1 MLGGLFGW
9 GNHWTCC
16 RSRSPENQAPPLS
29 STTTTAAHHSSQY
42 RVQRVFLTNCDSR
55 QYLNNHSGR
64 QGKPN
69 KSRKSY
75 LLHNMGATVSSA
87 NASNNPNASSSSCSP
102 TMHPGASSSSMDH
115 HQTTASMAAASSSTS
130 LQHPQPMVRERRKK
144 TTGFATLRKKF
155 IRRRRSSKSCDHSRV
170 LRDFVS
176 DWTPLE
182 LAALLDEFEG
192 LSALKDLAVQAELAR
207 PPATTFKQ
215 DLSALYD
222 SKHCTDCE
230 LVFRGT
236 IFPVHRALLSARCTY
251 FRDLLAGCPGYGAR
265 ICLELRSSPI
275 DVPMFS
281 ALLRYLYTG
290 DLCPHDQ
297 SSIDLGI
304 LKRLGEDFGNPN
316 PLENDLKYLL
326 ETGDFADAALIFT
339 ADGGECRFVF

>member
-1 MLGGLFGW
+1 MLTGLFW
-9 GNHWTCC
+9 GCGRLFVCC
-16 RSRSPENQAPPLS
+16 PAPPAVAVDSSQVYYGNPSTSSHKQDILLPPTRSRRRAENLS
-29 STTTTAAHHSSQY
+29 S
-42 RVQRVFLTNCDSR
+42 R
-55 QYLNNHSGR
+55 
-64 QGKPN
+64 
-69 KSRKSY
+69 
-75 LLHNMGATVSSA
+75 MGAQVSSGNNSASA
-87 NASNNPNASSSSCSP
+87 NASSPSCSP
-102 TMHPGASSSSMDH
+102 TMHAGSSSTTSVDHHHYMH
-115 HQTTASMAAASSSTS
+115 HQTQLQSSGGGPSTS
-130 LQHPQPMVRERRKK
+130 FMSGGQQQPPAQPLMRERRKK

-182 LAALLDEFEG
+182 LAALLDEFES

-207 PPATTFKQ
+207 PPAATFKQ

-222 SKHCTDCE
+222 AKYCTDCE

-236 IFPVHRALLSARCTY
+236 IFPVHRAILSARCTY

-290 DLCPHDQ
+290 DICPHDQ
-297 SSIDLGI
+297 STIDLGI

-326 ETGDFADAALIFT
+326 ESGEFADAALIFT
-339 ADGGECRFVF
+339 ADGGELQLKFPECPL

>member
-1 MLGGLFGW
+1 MVL
-9 GNHWTCC
+9 
-16 RSRSPENQAPPLS
+16 P
-29 STTTTAAHHSSQY
+29 
-42 RVQRVFLTNCDSR
+42 
-55 QYLNNHSGR
+55 
-64 QGKPN
+64 
-69 KSRKSY
+69 
-75 LLHNMGATVSSA
+75 NMGATVSSST
-87 NASNNPNASSSSCSP
+87 SNNHPNASSSSCSP
-102 TMHPGASSSSMDH
+102 VMHPGTSTAMDGQSSAQLHAMNISSG
-115 HQTTASMAAASSSTS
+115 Q
-130 LQHPQPMVRERRKK
+130 PQPMMRERRKK

-182 LAALLDEFEG
+182 LAALLDEFES

-222 SKHCTDCE
+222 SKYCTDCE

-326 ETGDFADAALIFT
+326 ETGDYADAALIFT
-339 ADGGECRFVF
+339 ADGGEVLFSISPVKIKSTAWIAFHFTAID

>member
-1 MLGGLFGW
+1 MPRASNSL
-9 GNHWTCC
+9 
-16 RSRSPENQAPPLS
+16 
-29 STTTTAAHHSSQY
+29 
-42 RVQRVFLTNCDSR
+42 RVHPHLPT
-55 QYLNNHSGR
+55 
-64 QGKPN
+64 
-69 KSRKSY
+69 
-75 LLHNMGATVSSA
+75 MGATVSS
-87 NASNNPNASSSSCSP
+87 SNTTSQNPSSCSP
-102 TMHPGASSSSMDH
+102 TMHPGTSSSASMMDSHHHLHTTAQMQAMAASGGPSSASSS
-115 HQTTASMAAASSSTS
+115 
-130 LQHPQPMVRERRKK
+130 QPPMIRERRKK

-182 LAALLDEFEG
+182 LAALLDEFES

-222 SKHCTDCE
+222 SRHCTDCE

-297 SSIDLGI
+297 STIDLGI

-316 PLENDLKYLL
+316 PLEHDLKYLL

-339 ADGGECRFVF
+339 ADGGKLEINTIR

>member
-1 MLGGLFGW
+1 MMDQHHHL
-9 GNHWTCC
+9 H
-16 RSRSPENQAPPLS
+16 
-29 STTTTAAHHSSQY
+29 TTAQLQAMAASGGPSSGQ
-42 RVQRVFLTNCDSR
+42 
-55 QYLNNHSGR
+55 
-64 QGKPN
+64 P
-69 KSRKSY
+69 
-75 LLHNMGATVSSA
+75 
-87 NASNNPNASSSSCSP
+87 SSSSSQ
-102 TMHPGASSSSMDH
+102 A
-115 HQTTASMAAASSSTS
+115 
-130 LQHPQPMVRERRKK
+130 PQPMMRERRKK

-182 LAALLDEFEG
+182 LAALLDEFES

-222 SKHCTDCE
+222 SRYCTDCE

-297 SSIDLGI
+297 STIDLGI

-326 ETGDFADAALIFT
+326 ESGDFADAALIFT
-339 ADGGECRFVF
+339 ADGGELLFEKNVRLAYYCFIQNYLFEFTMRMRCDGFVLTFLFLLFFCVCA

>member
-1 MLGGLFGW
+1 M
-9 GNHWTCC
+9 
-16 RSRSPENQAPPLS
+16 
-29 STTTTAAHHSSQY
+29 
-42 RVQRVFLTNCDSR
+42 
-55 QYLNNHSGR
+55 
-64 QGKPN
+64 
-69 KSRKSY
+69 
-75 LLHNMGATVSSA
+75 
-87 NASNNPNASSSSCSP
+87 
-102 TMHPGASSSSMDH
+102 
-115 HQTTASMAAASSSTS
+115 
-130 LQHPQPMVRERRKK
+130 
-144 TTGFATLRKKF
+144 TGFATLRKKF

-275 DVPMFS
+275 DVAMFS

-290 DLCPHDQ
+290 DLCAAPPQEHQQQHHQHHHHHHHHNQ
-297 SSIDLGI
+297 SLDMGL
-304 LKRLGEDFGNPN
+304 LKRLGEDFGQPN
-316 PLENDLKYLL
+316 PLEQDLKYLL

-339 ADGGECRFVF
+339 ADGGEWDNSFYIPLNSFN